1 MAKPRQIDAKQ
12 RAAKEDLLRLEAAHL
27 HEEEEMRPA
36 PTKSRGAIIIGAL
49 IVFLTFAGFG
59 GWAAMAPLNSA
70 ATAQGTIVVQSS
82 RRDVQHLDGGIV
94 AQILVRDG
102 DLVKE
107 GDVLM
112 RLDPVRAGSQLGI
125 VRSQLDA
132 SLALQS
138 RLRAEQ
144 EGLPGIRLPEALASR
159 AAEPAVAE
167 AVASQQHVF
176 LARRSALEGQIMIL
190 RRRIAQF
197 NEQMTGLNAQ
207 SASRSRQ
214 ISLINRELDGV
225 RSLAAQGYAPMVRVL
240 ALEREVARLD
250 GERGEHIAAVAR
262 SQQAIGEAELQ
273 ILQLTHSFREE
284 VAGSLQTAQN
294 QIFELQERL
303 TATEDTMRRLDLMSP
318 SDGVVVGLSVFTVGG
333 VIAPGRTVMQ
343 IVPDQDTLVV
353 EAQLNP
359 TDIERVLV
367 GQSAVVSF
375 PALVQRTI
383 PTLTGTVIQVS
394 ADRLMDER
402 TGAPYFKSR
411 ILLDDSS
418 RELLGDRRL
427 IPGMPADVMIATG
440 ERTALLYLTNPIV
453 QAVRH
458 AMRER

>member
-1 MAKPRQIDAKQ
+1 MVKPRQIDAKQ
-12 RAAKEDLLRLEAAHL
+12 RASNEDLTRLEASHL
-27 HEEEEMRPA
+27 HEVDDLRPA
-36 PTKSRGAIIIGAL
+36 PTKASGVILSGCAL
-49 IVFLTFAGFG
+49 LVLTFFGFG

-94 AQILVRDG
+94 AEILVRDG
-102 DLVKE
+102 DMVKV
-107 GDVLM
+107 GDVLL
-112 RLDPVRAGSQLGI
+112 RLDPVRAAAQLGI

-132 SLALQS
+132 ALVLQA

-144 EGLPGIRLPEALASR
+144 EGLSSIPLAGGVASR

-167 AVASQQHVF
+167 AIASQQQVF
-176 LARRSALEGQIMIL
+176 VARRSALEGQILIL

-197 NEQMTGLNAQ
+197 REQMIGLTAQ
-207 SASRSRQ
+207 GEARGRQ
-214 ISLINRELDGV
+214 ISLINRELTGV

-240 ALEREVARLD
+240 ALEREIARLD
-250 GERGEHIAAVAR
+250 GERGEQLAAVAR
-262 SQQAIGEAELQ
+262 TEQAIGEAELQ

-284 VAGSLQTAQN
+284 VAGTLQTTQN

-303 TATEDTMRRLDLMSP
+303 TATEDTMRRLELTAP
-318 SDGVVVGLSVFTVGG
+318 SDGVVVGLAVFTVGG
-333 VIAPGRTVMQ
+333 VITPGRTVMQ

-359 TDIERVLV
+359 TDIERVQV
-367 GQSAVVSF
+367 GQAAVVSF

-394 ADRLMDER
+394 ADRLVDER
-402 TGAPYFKSR
+402 TGAPFFKSR
-411 ILLDDSS
+411 ILLDASS
-418 RELLGDRRL
+418 QELLGDRRL
-427 IPGMPADVMIATG
+427 LPGMPADVMIATG
-440 ERTALLYLTNPIV
+440 ERTALVYLTNPII
-453 QAVRH
+453 QAARH

>member
-1 MAKPRQIDAKQ
+1 MAKPRQIDTKKSASN
-12 RAAKEDLLRLEAAHL
+12 EDVLRLEARHL
-27 HEEEEMRPA
+27 HETDDLKPA
-36 PTKSRGAIIIGAL
+36 PTQSGGVIFVGAL

-70 ATAQGTIVVQSS
+70 ATASGTIVVQSS

-102 DLVKE
+102 DVVKE

-112 RLDPVRAGSQLGI
+112 RLDPVRAGAQLSI
-125 VRSQLDA
+125 VRGQLDA
-132 SLALQS
+132 ALALQA

-144 EGLPGIRLPEALASR
+144 EGLPRIRFPEALTSR
-159 AAEPAVAE
+159 ANDPAVAE
-167 AVASQQHVF
+167 ALTSQEQVF

-190 RRRIAQF
+190 QRRIAQF
-197 NEQMTGLNAQ
+197 REQMTGLNAQ
-207 SASRSRQ
+207 SASRARQ
-214 ISLINRELDGV
+214 ISLIAQELTGV
-225 RSLAAQGYAPMVRVL
+225 RTLASQGYAPMVRVL
-240 ALEREVARLD
+240 ALEREIARLD

-262 SQQAIGEAELQ
+262 SEQAIGEAELQ

-303 TATEDTMRRLDLMSP
+303 TATEDTMRRLDLTSP

-333 VIAPGRTVMQ
+333 VITPGRTVMQ

-394 ADRLMDER
+394 ADRLVDER

-411 ILLDDSS
+411 ILLDASS

-440 ERTALLYLTNPIV
+440 ERTALLYLTNPII